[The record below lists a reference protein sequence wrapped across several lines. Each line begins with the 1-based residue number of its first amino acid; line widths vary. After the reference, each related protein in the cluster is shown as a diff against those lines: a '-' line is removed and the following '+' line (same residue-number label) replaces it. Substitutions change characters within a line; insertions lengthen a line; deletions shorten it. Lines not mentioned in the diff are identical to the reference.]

1 MSEYLD
7 IPALYGSSV
16 FSEKEMR
23 ARLPREIYKR
33 LSASMATGEELD
45 PTVADAVASAMK
57 EWAIEQGATHYTHC
71 FARWRP
77 SAARPCASAGSSA
90 II

>member
-23 ARLPREIYKR
+23 GKVDMIAASLFLQSWLDKR
-33 LSASMATGEELD
+33 A
-45 PTVADAVASAMK
+45 
-57 EWAIEQGATHYTHC
+57 
-71 FARWRP
+71 
-77 SAARPCASAGSSA
+77 AGSVKGEANES
-90 II
+90 

>member
-7 IPALYGSSV
+7 IPALYGAR

-45 PTVADAVASAMK
+45 PTVADAGGERHEGMGDRAGGDALHPLV
-57 EWAIEQGATHYTHC
+57 
-71 FARWRP
+71 
-77 SAARPCASAGSSA
+77 SAADGHDRREARLFH
-90 II
+90 

>member
-33 LSASMATGEELD
+33 LSASMATDVYKRQVSGC
-45 PTVADAVASAMK
+45 AVM
-57 EWAIEQGATHYTHC
+57 
-71 FARWRP
+71 
-77 SAARPCASAGSSA
+77 
-90 II
+90 

>member
-23 ARLPREIYKR
+23 ASLPREIYTR
-33 LSASMATGEELD
+33 LSAKSLIPPWRT
-45 PTVADAVASAMK
+45 
-57 EWAIEQGATHYTHC
+57 
-71 FARWRP
+71 RWRAP
-77 SAARPCASAGSSA
+77 
-90 II
+90 

>member
-1 MSEYLD
+1 
-7 IPALYGSSV
+7 
-16 FSEKEMR
+16 MR

-57 EWAIEQGATHYTHC
+57 EWAIETGRHRITPT
-71 FARWRP
+71 
-77 SAARPCASAGSSA
+77 GSSRMTGTTA
-90 II
+90 EKHDSFH